1 MTAEERAQAAL
12 MLVFHSVL
20 AAKPLIAL
28 HARHATNTLPPPAPI
43 PPSPNEPSPGRASLP
58 RAVALPRNAQNNNFG
73 AVNGGRAQNT
83 NGNATPATNPAA
95 SRDVPAQNMPRGT
108 LGNENVSPDG
118 AQPAMQRP
126 AEQPVALTANG
137 GPRYVPTGLDPAQ
150 MQATGHPRP
159 PGSRPLTSV
168 PPAQPNPHMDSRPRR
183 SPPTP
188 VPGIASSTSPSNAN
202 QLLRTA
208 WEALRHYKSGETDRR
223 AVTGARAATLR
234 AITACKEAGLDTEAL
249 EREFRSVDY
258 FATRFWND
266 RTRQLAA
273 LRRAA
278 GEHLFAF
285 VKAKNRQREFAN
297 WNLRLDNLE
306 AQARGALRDYERGVL
321 GFADGNAEKP
331 GHVED
336 LQTFKNKFSQFAPK
350 PLDVVEAPSNW
361 NGQARD
367 LARLRSAAGK
377 HVFAFAKAKD
387 QQPPPDLTLTLNELE
402 ARAREALR
410 DYERGVLGFADGNAE
425 KPGHVED
432 IQTFKNKF
440 SQFAQ
445 KPLDV
450 VEAPLPDRE
459 PRSQRRDVAAD
470 ALARAMARRDVEAVL
485 GAARDYIEYVINE
498 TGYTQ
503 SQKDYLRSN
512 YLSLPPMRPGDC
524 LWATRRS
531 VGNLIKEMERRGL
544 SHFFFADLS
553 NIDSALRVAE
563 GWLR

>member
-1 MTAEERAQAAL
+1 
-12 MLVFHSVL
+12 
-20 AAKPLIAL
+20 
-28 HARHATNTLPPPAPI
+28 
-43 PPSPNEPSPGRASLP
+43 
-58 RAVALPRNAQNNNFG
+58 
-73 AVNGGRAQNT
+73 
-83 NGNATPATNPAA
+83 
-95 SRDVPAQNMPRGT
+95 
-108 LGNENVSPDG
+108 
-118 AQPAMQRP
+118 
-126 AEQPVALTANG
+126 
-137 GPRYVPTGLDPAQ
+137 
-150 MQATGHPRP
+150 
-159 PGSRPLTSV
+159 
-168 PPAQPNPHMDSRPRR
+168 
-183 SPPTP
+183 
-188 VPGIASSTSPSNAN
+188 
-202 QLLRTA
+202 
-208 WEALRHYKSGETDRR
+208 
-223 AVTGARAATLR
+223 
-234 AITACKEAGLDTEAL
+234 LDTEAL

-336 LQTFKNKFSQFAPK
+336 
-350 PLDVVEAPSNW
+350 
-361 NGQARD
+361 
-367 LARLRSAAGK
+367 
-377 HVFAFAKAKD
+377 
-387 QQPPPDLTLTLNELE
+387 
-402 ARAREALR
+402 
-410 DYERGVLGFADGNAE
+410 
-425 KPGHVED
+425 

-450 VEAPLPDRE
+450 VEAPLSDRE

-485 GAARDYIEYVINE
+485 QGARDYIEYVINE
-498 TGYTQ
+498 TGHTQ

-524 LWATRRS
+524 LRATRRS

-553 NIDSALRVAE
+553 NIDSAPGVAE